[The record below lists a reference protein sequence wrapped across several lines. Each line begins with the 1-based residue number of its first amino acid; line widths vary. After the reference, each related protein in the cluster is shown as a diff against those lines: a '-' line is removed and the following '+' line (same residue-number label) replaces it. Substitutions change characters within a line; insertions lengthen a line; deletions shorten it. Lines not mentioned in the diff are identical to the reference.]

1 MTTLISHLRRAYWMA
16 CCGAV
21 SSLYASPILA
31 VTVARTDRKWDGKLT
46 PTGKTADPFAEPLEL
61 LLNLLTS
68 NVAIAVAV
76 VGLVMAGAVL
86 IFQGGEMK
94 DFIKTILSVVIV
106 AAVLVLAGN
115 ILNFFL
121 GATV

>member
-1 MTTLISHLRRAYWMA
+1 MNHIVKRSQNLYWT
-16 CCGAV
+16 G
-21 SSLYASPILA
+21 LA
-31 VTVARTDRKWDGKLT
+31 VAILTLHNLPAFAGTTGIEGVEDDRDW
-46 PTGKTADPFAEPLEL
+46 TGDLGDDPFADPLERL
-61 LLNLLTS
+61 LDLLTS

-121 GATV
+121 GAGL